1 MSAAPSVS
9 VPPDRSMSRRW
20 RSAQPS
26 RNFRVLDQNSL
37 LAVFPD
43 ELAQRAVEGRERLCD
58 LYVAGRADW
67 EVWRS

>member
-1 MSAAPSVS
+1 MSAALSLSAPS
-9 VPPDRSMSRRW
+9 DRSMERRW

-26 RNFRVLDQNSL
+26 RNFRVLDRDSL

-58 LYVAGRADW
+58 LYMAGRAEW